1 MKTSTLLG
9 KKHLLSFI
17 FAFLSFLSTTVLA
30 QSISVSNLAAAPK
43 VDGSASDWSDVAV
56 NTIQLQN
63 NKSGGKANIGSV
75 SLRSG
80 VHGDSVYFLIEWDDG
95 SMDDQHKPY
104 VWDAASNKYV
114 AGKQR
119 EDRLAI
125 QFAMKG
131 DYDTN
136 WLSGK
141 LFTADTWHWKAA
153 RSNGL
158 GIAQDKTTVIRS
170 DKAKKAFETVAGN
183 GNTIYIQR
191 LSDAGSKLY
200 STKRYSTKDKDI
212 MPKYVLAS
220 SVSGSIA
227 DVKAKG
233 VWSNGKWTLE
243 LSRKLNTGNADDV
256 VFNLGQAVLGGIAVF
271 DHSGDDD
278 HSHSNTISFQF

>member
-1 MKTSTLLG
+1 MTTSNLLG
-9 KKHLLSFI
+9 KKDLFSF
-17 FAFLSFLSTTVLA
+17 FLAILGLLSTTVSA
-30 QSISVSNLAAAPK
+30 QTISIGSLPAAPQ
-43 VDGSASDWSDVAV
+43 VDGSGSDWSDVAV
-56 NTIQLQN
+56 NTIQLEN
-63 NKSGGKANIGSV
+63 NRSGGKANIAAV
-75 SLRSG
+75 SLKAG
-80 VHGDSVYFLIEWDDG
+80 VHGDSVYFLIEWDD
-95 SMDDQHKPY
+95 SSKDDQHKPF

-131 DYDTN
+131 DYDVN
-136 WLSGK
+136 WLSGN

-158 GIAQDKTTVIRS
+158 GIAQDKRTVIGS
-170 DKAKKAFETVAGN
+170 DKVKKALKTVAGN

-191 LSDAGSKLY
+191 PSDAGSKLY

-212 MPKYVLAS
+212 MPKYVLAQS
-220 SVSGSIA
+220 ASGSIA

-243 LSRKLNTGNADDV
+243 LSRKLNTGHADDV
-256 VFNLGQAVLGGIAVF
+256 VFKPDQVVPGGIAVF

-278 HSHSNTISFQF
+278 HSHSNTINFQF